1 MDLGE
6 AAALAV
12 KTAPKTAHVIGAG
25 LAGLSAAVALTL
37 AGFAVTLSEAA
48 RQAGGRC
55 RSYRDPQLGLTID
68 NGNHLVLSGNHAVR
82 AYLATIGASDR
93 LTGPEEARFPFMDV
107 ASGARWVLRPN
118 AGRLPWWLF
127 ARRRRVPGTT
137 PLEYVALARL
147 MGASPDR
154 TIGQLL
160 PPSGA
165 LWDRLLDT
173 FLVSALNTPAQDG
186 SAMLAG
192 AIVRETLAKG
202 GAACRPLIAEPTL
215 SAAFVDPALA
225 WLEARGANVRLGRRL
240 RGFEVTDGAVSGLD
254 FAGGREAVAP
264 GEPVVLAVPAWV
276 AADLIPGLIVPDRH
290 HAIVNGHFLRP
301 GPAGAAPITGVIGG
315 TAEWVFAFPDR
326 LSTTVS
332 AADALAE
339 EDREAVARKLWADVA
354 AVHDLPPELPRW
366 QIVTEKRA
374 TFSATPEQEKRRPGC
389 RSPHDNLFL
398 AGDWTR
404 TGLPATIE
412 GAIRSGRTAA
422 AAVNGNL

>member
-1 MDLGE
+1 
-6 AAALAV
+6 
-12 KTAPKTAHVIGAG
+12 VIGAG
-25 LAGLSAAVALTL
+25 VAGLSAAVALTQ
-37 AGFAVTLSEAA
+37 AGYTVTLSEAA

-93 LTGPEEARFPFMDV
+93 LAGPEEARFPFMDV
-107 ASGARWVLRPN
+107 ASGERWVLHPN
-118 AGRLPWWLF
+118 SGPIPWWLF
-127 ARRRRVPGTT
+127 SRRRRVPGTG
-137 PLEYVALARL
+137 PLDYLALARL
-147 MGASPDR
+147 MGASAEQ
-154 TIGQLL
+154 TIGQVLR
-160 PPSGA
+160 PKGA
-165 LWDRLLDT
+165 LWERLLDN
-173 FLVSALNTPAQDG
+173 FLVSALNTPAKDG
-186 SAMLAG
+186 SAALAG

-225 WLEARGANVRLGRRL
+225 WLEARGASIRLGRRL
-240 RGFEVTDGAVSGLD
+240 RALELSDRVTALD
-254 FAGGREAVAP
+254 FADGREEIA
-264 GEPVVLAVPAWV
+264 GDEPVVLAVPAWV
-276 AADLIPGLIVPDRH
+276 AADLIPGLVVPERH
-290 HAIVNGHFLRP
+290 HAIVNAHFLAAAAP
-301 GPAGAAPITGVIGG
+301 GAAPITGVIGG

-332 AADALAE
+332 AADALAD
-339 EDREAVARKLWADVA
+339 EDREVVARKLWADVA
-354 AVHDLPPELPRW
+354 KVHTLPPELPRW

-374 TFSATPEQEKRRPGC
+374 TFSATPEQEKRRPEC
-389 RSPHDNLFL
+389 RSSHDNLFL

-422 AAVNGNL
+422 AAVGNRD